1 MKELARFTWRTTNIM
16 RKYIL
21 IAYILLLTLTLGANP
36 AQVSITLTTSVPGY
50 LLHGFLTAPATPTF
64 ETNPSVNDAFNP
76 AGAVLNYGIKTNVG
90 VPLIVKATIDPF
102 EEQDV
107 VTPATV
113 PIDQV
118 KIDGNLILRES
129 GKYKILDFTPSSGT
143 IFYAYTLTV
152 YVDQSI
158 LNSKPVGSYVSN
170 VAIDIETG
178 S

>member
-1 MKELARFTWRTTNIM
+1 MKRFLL
-16 RKYIL
+16 IL
-21 IAYILLLTLTLGANP
+21 YVLLLGIPLTLGAVGNTTS
-36 AQVSITLTTSVPGY
+36 VSITLTTSVPGY
-50 LLHGFLTAPATPTF
+50 LYHGFLDAPGSTAFVASSPT
-64 ETNPSVNDAFNP
+64 VYDAFNP

-90 VPLIVKATIDPF
+90 VPLKVKATIDPF

-118 KIDGNLILRES
+118 EIDGTPAVLEA
-129 GKYKILDFTPSSGT
+129 GKYKILEFTPSSGT
-143 IFYAYTLTV
+143 IFYAHTLTV
-152 YVDQSI
+152 FVDQSI
-158 LNSKPVGSYVSN
+158 LDSKPIGNYVSN